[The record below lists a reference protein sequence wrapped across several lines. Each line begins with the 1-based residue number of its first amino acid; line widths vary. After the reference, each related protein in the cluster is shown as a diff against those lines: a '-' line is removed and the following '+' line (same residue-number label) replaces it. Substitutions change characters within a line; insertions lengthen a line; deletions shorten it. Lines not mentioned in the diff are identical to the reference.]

1 MSSHTQTK
9 QIPRD
14 AAVMHAILKEMG
26 VKLYEPRVVNQMLE
40 YVYRYVTGVV
50 EEARVYS
57 TYAKKKTVDMDDIRL
72 AIKMLTEKSVTS
84 VPPREVL
91 MKNYTNILMNFIFVD
106 FWCFGLS
113 SICIFGNMMN
123 VIY

>member
-91 MKNYTNILMNFIFVD
+91 MKNYTNIDEFH
-106 FWCFGLS
+106 C
-113 SICIFGNMMN
+113 C
-123 VIY
+123 

>member
-1 MSSHTQTK
+1 MASSSSPHTQTK

-26 VKLYEPRVVNQMLE
+26 VKLYDPRVVNQMLE
-40 YVYRYVTGVV
+40 YVYRYITSVV

-57 TYAKKKTVDMDDIRL
+57 TYAKKKSVDLDDIRL
-72 AIKMLTEKSVTS
+72 ATKMLTEKSLTS

-91 MKNYTNILMNFIFVD
+91 LIYSFQFNSI
-106 FWCFGLS
+106 GLQFSFPVFSIIIYVFS
-113 SICIFGNMMN
+113 S
-123 VIY
+123 